1 MAIMKNQL
9 AVGRSNVLRPLL
21 PLLLLVPLFS
31 AAQQLPQLSQYAFND
46 YVHNPAVAGS
56 RPMFELRSSHRNQW
70 MGIQDAPRTFTL
82 SAITPLGRKSGFGGW
97 IYTDHTG
104 PTRRTGMQLTYAYH
118 MNLTADLKLSLA
130 LSAGLQQF
138 LIDGSKITFH
148 DANETVIDDQVRGQI
163 LPDFAFGAYAYH
175 AKYWVGISLPQIA
188 QNKVY
193 FFDTQ
198 TSTLNK
204 LEDHYML
211 MGGYRWALNEDIV
224 LEPQALVKYVSPVPP
239 KIDLTA
245 VAKYRNQVW
254 LGLTWRSSDAISV
267 MIGATLKNTFQFGYA
282 YDITT
287 TNLNKYSNGTHEVML
302 AVLFNKERPA
312 AKVKDVPA
320 SGGGAVPAMP

>member
-1 MAIMKNQL
+1 MNHTTSYRVTRKAM
-9 AVGRSNVLRPLL
+9 SSTLL
-21 PLLLLVPLFS
+21 GLLIIAAGAS
-31 AAQQLPQLSQYAFND
+31 AQQLPQLSQYAFND

-56 RPMFELRSSHRNQW
+56 RPAFELRSSHRNQW
-70 MGIQDAPRTFTL
+70 VGIQDAPRTFTL
-82 SAITPLGRKSGFGGW
+82 SAITPVGRKLGLGGW

-104 PTRRTGMQLTYAYH
+104 PTRRTGVQFSFAYH

-138 LIDGSKITFH
+138 LVDGSKITFH

-163 LPDFAFGAYAYH
+163 VPDFSFGAYAYH
-175 AKYWVGISLPQIA
+175 EKYWVGLSLPQIA

-193 FFDTQ
+193 FFDAQ

-211 MGGYRWALNEDIV
+211 MGGYRWALSDDFTF
-224 LEPQALVKYVSPVPP
+224 EPQALVKYVSPVPP

-245 VAKYRNQVW
+245 LIKYRNQVW
-254 LGLTWRSSDAISV
+254 LGATWRSSDAISV
-267 MIGATLKNTFQFGYA
+267 MIGATVKSTFQFGYS

-287 TNLNKYSNGTHEVML
+287 TNLNKYSSGTHEVML
-302 AVLFNKERPA
+302 AVLFGKERPA